1 MYKNLANKK
10 DVCYYL
16 TKSKKR
22 QGKMTETKEKLKAY
36 SALIIIATDK
46 ENVLDDVKKDIKAII
61 TDNSGEV
68 TEEKA
73 MGKRNLTYPINKK
86 PSGIYYE
93 VNFNAMPTAIVKIS
107 WQFRING
114 SIMRALIDIAK
125 K

>member
-1 MYKNLANKK
+1 
-10 DVCYYL
+10 
-16 TKSKKR
+16 
-22 QGKMTETKEKLKAY
+22 MTETKEKLKAY